1 MLNQRGQLAHCAA
14 WLAADDLVLLCGDA
28 VYDMG
33 AAVPLR
39 LFALQ
44 EDAQARG
51 LTVTPAVTLLDYPQ
65 MVQLCTEVK
74 QVQTW

>member
-14 WLAADDLVLLCGDA
+14 WLAAEDSVLLCGDA

-33 AAVPLR
+33 TAVSVR

-44 EDAQARG
+44 EDVQARG
-51 LTVTPAVTLLDYPQ
+51 LTVTSGVTLLDYPQ